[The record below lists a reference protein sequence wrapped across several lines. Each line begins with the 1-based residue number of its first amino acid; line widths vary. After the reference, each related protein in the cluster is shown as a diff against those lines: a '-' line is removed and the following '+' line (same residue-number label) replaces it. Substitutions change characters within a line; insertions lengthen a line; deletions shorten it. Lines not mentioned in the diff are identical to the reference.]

1 MARRKT
7 QRRHKQKQLRIDSM
21 TGVNPKRV
29 YGIGLWGN
37 RRTVWS
43 CRCDEKLAKAFN
55 RVAIAKFGSICN
67 PVECFMATVVG
78 VYNAEQ
84 ILGVNPSLTIDIGEI
99 KIERNLRERRKMTK
113 TATVETETETEETPV
128 CGYVKCNKHAV
139 ARGLFR
145 GKREYL
151 LCEDHFAEA
160 KVDRSNWS
168 GLVVLK

>member
-1 MARRKT
+1 MARAKT

-21 TGVNPKRV
+21 TGVNPKHTHGL
-29 YGIGLWGN
+29 GIWGN
-37 RRTVWS
+37 ERKVWS
-43 CRCDEKLAKAFN
+43 CRCDEKLGKAFN
-55 RVAIAKFGSICN
+55 RVAMAKFGSICN
-67 PVECFMATVVG
+67 PVESFMATIIG
-78 VYNAEQ
+78 AYKTEQ
-84 ILGVNPSLTIDIGEI
+84 IRGVNPSLTIDIGEI

-113 TATVETETETEETPV
+113 TVTVETETESEVTPV

-139 ARGLFR
+139 ARGLFQ

-160 KVDRSNWS
+160 KVDGSNWS